1 MDYGKIREM
10 KGDTILSPSVP
21 RLGVRI
27 SPIYI
32 YLGNLQY
39 LDCGSQ
45 QVEEF
50 IYLCPNSIGHVTRLL
65 LVRFQ
70 GFLEN
75 SAGIYEYMS
84 PQKKQIDNQDFAYEI
99 EYFDLQDYLN
109 ESPDAD
115 IAHAADYIRQRS
127 YTLAGDMVYQRFQ
140 RIVSDDNRRQFLI
153 FYLEQGEDPSTTPT
167 EDLFQRAMESFTIV
181 H

>member
-1 MDYGKIREM
+1 MEYGKIREM

-27 SPIYI
+27 SPDYI

-75 SAGIYEYMS
+75 STGIYEYLS
-84 PQKKQIDNQDFAYEI
+84 PQKKQIDNQDFAYDI
-99 EYFDLQDYLN
+99 EYFDLQNYLN
-109 ESPDAD
+109 KSPRFRYCPRRRLHPPAFLHTGWRHGLS
-115 IAHAADYIRQRS
+115 AFPANRQ
-127 YTLAGDMVYQRFQ
+127 
-140 RIVSDDNRRQFLI
+140 
-153 FYLEQGEDPSTTPT
+153 
-167 EDLFQRAMESFTIV
+167 
-181 H
+181 